1 MAERYSESLVD
12 EVLART
18 DILSIVGEH
27 VKLTPKGG
35 RHWGLCPFH
44 GEKTPSF
51 SVSSDKGLYYCFGCH
66 EGGSAIQFLMK
77 ITGGTFQ
84 EALRTLARR
93 AGVTVPERY
102 TKADQKRDEGRKL
115 YYKILELA
123 GRYFEQQLESSQSA
137 HAVEYLQERAVDN
150 ATCRS
155 FRLGYASDSWDGLLR
170 HLRRNKIEA
179 REVEQAGLAIARSG
193 GGFYDRFRDRI
204 VFPVIDRLG
213 RIVGFS
219 GRALGETTGA
229 KYINSPELS
238 YFKKGE
244 HLFGI
249 QAAKESLRKMGEA
262 MVVEGNFDV
271 VTLHAAG
278 FTNTVAPLGTA
289 LTTTQVNLLS
299 RMTQAVV
306 LVFDGDAAGQKAMLR
321 CLQPC
326 YAVDLAVRAVVL
338 PANED
343 PDSLVRRQGAKGL
356 QRLIDNAPSLMQLAI
371 DQEIEKVIG
380 ESPEDRLRVGR
391 RLGSILATIKSDAL
405 RQQYVE
411 ESARRLEVSPRHIT
425 ADTRRAPS
433 VESNVRDVT
442 LSEREI
448 LLIQLLADRPDLSGR
463 VLEQGQI
470 RSEIQAD
477 ISAFVAELASAAT
490 QTHHSLQRLV
500 DGLSG
505 NLRPVMLEAISSRRP
520 YDPEQ
525 CEKQFNRLMWEF
537 SYAYVSKQKKKI
549 IGEMLAADRM
559 GDEARLIELAKRD
572 RELTRRKEELR
583 RHEPRLLH

>member
-1 MAERYSESLVD
+1 MAERLSESLVD

-18 DILSIVGEH
+18 DILSVVGEH

-84 EALRTLARR
+84 EVLRTLARR

-102 TKADQKRDEGRKL
+102 TQADQERDEGREL
-115 YYKILELA
+115 YYKIVELA
-123 GRYFEQQLESSQSA
+123 GRYFEQQLETAQSA
-137 HAVEYLQERAVDN
+137 HAIEYLEERGVDN
-150 ATCRS
+150 PTRRS
-155 FRLGYASDSWDGLLR
+155 FRLGYASESWDGLLR

-179 REVEQAGLAIARSG
+179 REVERAGLAIARSG

-204 VFPVIDRLG
+204 VFPVIDRVG

-262 MVVEGNFDV
+262 VVVEGNFDV

-299 RMTQAVV
+299 RMTQTVV

-321 CLQPC
+321 CLEPC

-338 PANED
+338 PADED
-343 PDSLVRRQGAKGL
+343 PDSLVRRQGAKAL
-356 QRLIDNAPSLMQLAI
+356 HRLIDNAPSLMQLAI
-371 DQEIEKVIG
+371 DQEIEKVVG
-380 ESPEDRLRVGR
+380 GSPEQRLRVGR
-391 RLGSILATIKSDAL
+391 HLQSIFATIKDDAL

-411 ESARRLEVSPRHIT
+411 DSARRLEVSPGQLS
-425 ADTRRAPS
+425 ASARAEPS
-433 VESNVRDVT
+433 DETSVGVLK
-442 LSEREI
+442 LSKREI
-448 LLIQLLADRPDLSGR
+448 LLIQLLADRPDLASQ

-470 RSEIQAD
+470 RSEIQSEIA
-477 ISAFVAELASAAT
+477 AFVTELASAAT
-490 QTHHSLQRLV
+490 QTHRSLQRLV
-500 DGLSG
+500 DGLSD
-505 NLRPVMLEAISSRRP
+505 NLRPVMLEAISSCRP
-520 YDPEQ
+520 YDSEQ
-525 CEKQFNRLMWEF
+525 CEKQLNRLMWEF

-559 GDEARLIELAKRD
+559 GDEAQLLELAKRD